1 MGIFKFF
8 CHLQILFY
16 SDAFAKVRFMARNL
30 PRTLGHHM
38 AAKSQGVQPWVH
50 ISQLMK
56 APPDFW
62 SRAKKLEIS
71 NQSNRLARE
80 EATIKIETAS
90 WLPPPKMSDQEHV
103 FPFFLPSLTILFLI
117 LTLWRFLWFLAVHLF
132 CFALAWKYNAIVHI
146 PKAVAKGGK
155 SNLKDCLNYHDA
167 GDYAVLSITNCSLI
181 SNASDSLDQPQP
193 AHLSVVS
200 HSLTLGICFLVSG

>member
-90 WLPPPKMSDQEHV
+90 YQDVRSRTCLSII
-103 FPFFLPSLTILFLI
+103 PSLSDHPFPNSHTVKVFMISCCPSFL
-117 LTLWRFLWFLAVHLF
+117 L
-132 CFALAWKYNAIVHI
+132 
-146 PKAVAKGGK
+146 
-155 SNLKDCLNYHDA
+155 
-167 GDYAVLSITNCSLI
+167 CSGLEI
-181 SNASDSLDQPQP
+181 
-193 AHLSVVS
+193 
-200 HSLTLGICFLVSG
+200 